1 MTLEEAFDISNILRA
16 ASPES
21 RTEIASFSFIRQ
33 YAKGQHVFYDREEL
47 TCFYI
52 LLDGIAS
59 LYKLNTLGEK
69 KVIFVLPPG
78 YMLNEVVF
86 QELSAAINCE
96 VRLDSQILV
105 LPKERLWHV
114 MAKDQALTRAAFH
127 SMAIRTRRLY
137 RQLKNTTNAMKGEK
151 RLAAKL
157 YMLARDYGR
166 ETEKGILID
175 MQLSVTYL
183 SEMLGSK
190 RETVSRQIKKL
201 SEMGLVVMEKNRFWI
216 PNPEYLS
223 NYFKQP

>member
-1 MTLEEAFDISNILRA
+1 MNLEEAFDISYILRA

-21 RTEIASFSFIRQ
+21 RAAIASFAFIRQ
-33 YAKGQHVFYDREEL
+33 YTKGQHVFYDKEEL

-52 LLDGIAS
+52 LLEGIAS

-78 YMLNEVVF
+78 YLLNEIVF
-86 QELSAAINCE
+86 QDLSAAINCE
-96 VRLDSQILV
+96 VRADSQVLV
-105 LPKERLWHV
+105 LPRERLWHV
-114 MAKDQALTRAAFH
+114 MRGDSALTKAAFH
-127 SMAIRTRRLY
+127 SMAMRTRRLY

-157 YMLARDYGR
+157 YMLARDYGKVT
-166 ETEKGILID
+166 ETGVLID

-190 RETVSRQIKKL
+190 RETVSRQMKKL
-201 SEMGLVVMEKNRFWI
+201 NELGLVVMEKNRIWI
-216 PNPEYLS
+216 PNSKNLS